1 MDQKIY
7 CVVLKGSQFDSV
19 TDDVRGAL
27 ECNPSYSFLSFEEAR
42 AWVFVT
48 LGELGAPDITESNRW
63 FEFPS
68 DTSICIIERTVTLTK
83 EAVTQIVK
91 QLLKKAIVAHDSDSD

>member
-1 MDQKIY
+1 MDQTIY
-7 CVVLKGSQFDSV
+7 CVVIKGPYFDSV
-19 TDDVRGAL
+19 TYDTNGLDPAY
-27 ECNPSYSFLSFEEAR
+27 CFLSFEEAR

-48 LGELGAPDITESNRW
+48 LGEVGAPDIVEPNVWYNFVSGENA
-63 FEFPS
+63 
-68 DTSICIIERTVTLTK
+68 ICIIARSVTLSK